1 MFYALE
7 ITIDWCR
14 NVYSTYPITHNHIDT
29 QKNRDSFFQSPSPK
43 ATDPFLTALPNT
55 EPRFLSLVS
64 TLLESVPTSFTQI
77 RQRILPCSV
86 RLLPPCYHPSLCSA
100 KKELSN
106 HQSPSPTPSAFFVLF
121 CFKCKKWTFW
131 SLAEKATVPSS
142 AAQIRWEG
150 KGISSTWGHTWASHP
165 IAGRDFPGAWFLRRA
180 GKTTARGQKNA
191 LAWLCR
197 LEAVVLVEIPG

>member
-14 NVYSTYPITHNHIDT
+14 NVYSAYPITHNHIDT

-106 HQSPSPTPSAFFVLF
+106 HQIISIMEQKP
-121 CFKCKKWTFW
+121 
-131 SLAEKATVPSS
+131 EAT
-142 AAQIRWEG
+142 G
-150 KGISSTWGHTWASHP
+150 
-165 IAGRDFPGAWFLRRA
+165 GRTTIPVFLRDSWRFI
-180 GKTTARGQKNA
+180 KEETRKINK
-191 LAWLCR
+191 
-197 LEAVVLVEIPG
+197 

>member
-1 MFYALE
+1 MLYALE
-7 ITIDWCR
+7 NTIDWCR
-14 NVYSTYPITHNHIDT
+14 NVYSAYPITHNHIDT

-131 SLAEKATVPSS
+131 TLSGHKLSH
-142 AAQIRWEG
+142 
-150 KGISSTWGHTWASHP
+150 STFTKKSTS
-165 IAGRDFPGAWFLRRA
+165 FKSCML
-180 GKTTARGQKNA
+180 
-191 LAWLCR
+191 
-197 LEAVVLVEIPG
+197 